1 MTYQLLLRNFLFIVF
16 LTGITCSAS
25 ALQHPIKETT
35 PKPSK
40 EYLELMEWI
49 TLQSNSYS
57 GILNERQTWI
67 VSYDEFQIKEEYYW
81 DNQLTVVIEFDI
93 RNIEKVRSELRF
105 FHSISLYP
113 KDGDPNHFQVTR
125 YDDGIG
131 NQVEAEYYNLLID
144 PTIKKEVYQKMQ
156 QALELC
162 KEDNS

>member
-1 MTYQLLLRNFLFIVF
+1 MLLFRNLLFLVF
-16 LTGITCSAS
+16 LTGMVFSAS
-25 ALQHPIKETT
+25 AIQTYPTQTAEN
-35 PKPSK
+35 PPAK
-40 EYLELMEWI
+40 EYLNLMEWL

-113 KDGDPNHFQVTR
+113 KEGDATHFKVTR
-125 YDDGIG
+125 YDEGIG
-131 NQVEAEYYNLLID
+131 TEVEAEYYNLLID

-156 QALELC
+156 KALDLC
-162 KEDNS
+162 KDKS